1 MLLPATQKYFNLLS
15 RVLFVFFT
23 RPSVSPNQFIT
34 RLFCYNMK
42 HFCTIQGCVPRME
55 FGFLRHCLEQNLTLS
70 WNLKASS
77 LATTSYLQRLPL
89 SMVASS
95 RNHYYKN
102 SLLLKRYLV
111 RVGSST
117 EEEHSLS
124 QDSLDDSVSRPLT
137 SDELKSLLIDNQRSK
152 LVKKLSEANQHNR
165 FLKRQLKTQEDEI
178 TNIKS
183 ELAIMELEVQAL
195 VNLAEEIAN
204 LGIPQGSRKIS
215 GKYIQSHLLSR
226 LDGSS
231 LLLLVLHHLHKFPS
245 RNYIVTK
252 SSFVPIKA
260 VHNKLKEQIKD
271 VEAAQSKEVNVF
283 WIGMAESVQV
293 MGSFDGWSQPED
305 LSPEYTASFTKFST
319 TLVLRPGRYE
329 MKFLVDGEWQISRE
343 FPTSGEGMLENN
355 VLVVE

>member
-1 MLLPATQKYFNLLS
+1 MN
-15 RVLFVFFT
+15 
-23 RPSVSPNQFIT
+23 
-34 RLFCYNMK
+34 
-42 HFCTIQGCVPRME
+42 HFCSIQGCVPRME

-70 WNLKASS
+70 WNLKASR
-77 LATTSYLQRLPL
+77 LARISHLHRLPL
-89 SMVASS
+89 SMVAST
-95 RNHYYKN
+95 RIHYKN
-102 SLLLKRYLV
+102 GLLLKRLLV
-111 RVGSST
+111 RVGT

-124 QDSLDDSVSRPLT
+124 EDSLDDSVSRPLT

-165 FLKRQLKTQEDEI
+165 FLKRQLKTQEEEI

-215 GKYIQSHLLSR
+215 G
-226 LDGSS
+226 
-231 LLLLVLHHLHKFPS
+231 
-245 RNYIVTK
+245 
-252 SSFVPIKA
+252 
-260 VHNKLKEQIKD
+260 KLKEQIKD